1 MSSRVTESEN
11 LILESARTKIENYGV
26 LGLRVAEV
34 AARAHCSIT
43 QIDRRFEDRNGFLA
57 RALGD
62 IYEESVEQCENTR
75 MTEHTI

>member
-11 LILESARTKIENYGV
+11 LILESARTEIEKHGV

-43 QIDRRFEDRNGFLA
+43 QIDRRFED
-57 RALGD
+57 
-62 IYEESVEQCENTR
+62 
-75 MTEHTI
+75 